1 MILNVIRNKGHIVNR
16 ALIIFAVLLPSQSL
30 SAEEA
35 GGIICL
41 GNNLAKVADE
51 NSRRLHL
58 QVDDSSNI
66 YFTKP
71 YNGPTLVEKGM
82 SVTSDHT
89 IKVFFDGDV
98 VQSWTLNFERL
109 NTNSVVVWRS
119 AGAWRMDA
127 IDASLCK

>member
-16 ALIIFAVLLPSQSL
+16 ALIIIAIMVSTQSSL
-30 SAEEA
+30 AEEA

-58 QVDDSSNI
+58 QIDDSSNI
-66 YFTKP
+66 YFKKP
-71 YNGPTLVEKGM
+71 YNDPELAAKDLSITA
-82 SVTSDHT
+82 DHT
-89 IKVFFDGDV
+89 IKVFFDGNV
-98 VQSWTLNFERL
+98 VQSWTLNFARL

-127 IDASLCK
+127 IDASLCQ